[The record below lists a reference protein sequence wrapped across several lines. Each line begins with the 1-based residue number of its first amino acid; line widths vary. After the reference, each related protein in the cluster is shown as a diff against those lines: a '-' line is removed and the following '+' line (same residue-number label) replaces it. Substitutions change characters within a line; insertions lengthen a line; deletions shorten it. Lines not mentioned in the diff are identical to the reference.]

1 MPTHQPRDSEK
12 EQFWRRMV
20 QRWRSSGLS
29 VRAFCQNHGL
39 SEPSFYS
46 WRRVLAQRDAR
57 PPAFVP
63 VRVAA
68 EPRTTDVDTAGGLE
82 LVLGHGRVL
91 RIGPAFDAPT
101 LRRLL
106 TLLEEGRS

>member
-1 MPTHQPRDSEK
+1 MLRQ
-12 EQFWRRMV
+12 
-20 QRWRSSGLS
+20 WRSSGLS
-29 VRAFCQNHGL
+29 VRAFCRSHGL

-46 WRRVLAQRDAR
+46 WRRVLAQRAAA

-63 VRVAA
+63 VQVIA
-68 EPRTTDVDTAGGLE
+68 EAGPADTGGSGIE
-82 LVLGHGRVL
+82 LVLDGQRVL

-106 TLLEEGRS
+106 AVLQEGRP